1 MHSVQT
7 PGHMRTRSARTRAHA
22 HTSTSTMR
30 GHAHG
35 RYLDAKDPK
44 NSDEQE
50 VDEDDVDTFGQRHK
64 DKTSWTT
71 SRSPGTCPIGW
82 DVDVPRQLSSINGLR
97 IADRVWARVPSGG
110 RRATRCATWG
120 RGIGTSLRSRSNR
133 RVRKTLTPLS
143 PPAKASR
150 EVITTTASKQ
160 LHGSFKYALGVNANP
175 CATILQQ
182 SSKTKTT

>member
-64 DKTSWTT
+64 DKMDHVAEP
-71 SRSPGTCPIGW
+71 RHLPNRLGCRYSP
-82 DVDVPRQLSSINGLR
+82 S
-97 IADRVWARVPSGG
+97 A
-110 RRATRCATWG
+110 
-120 RGIGTSLRSRSNR
+120 
-133 RVRKTLTPLS
+133 
-143 PPAKASR
+143 
-150 EVITTTASKQ
+150 
-160 LHGSFKYALGVNANP
+160 
-175 CATILQQ
+175 
-182 SSKTKTT
+182 